1 MLMMA
6 ERKGQREPLASAR
19 LAAASEP
26 NRAEL
31 NRFGNAFWRLN
42 IAQQRDIWQRLDV
55 DPATP
60 SIDTRGH
67 KGKKSFLSALE
78 DFD

>member
-1 MLMMA
+1 MSRWPQLGSW
-6 ERKGQREPLASAR
+6 RLASR
-19 LAAASEP
+19 TEP

-31 NRFGNAFWRLN
+31 NRFGNASWRLN
-42 IAQQRDIWQRLDV
+42 IAQQRDWQRLDV
-55 DPATP
+55 GPATP